1 MAEDKKTLAKKVYQ
15 TVCSALEE
23 RNWTY
28 KKDEEKRAV
37 FFGVTGEDL
46 PMDIVM
52 SVDEDRQL
60 LRIFSPMPYNIPE
73 DKRIDLAVAV
83 CHAAFGMADG
93 GFDYDIAKGSI
104 HFRAA
109 AAFHGSD
116 IGTGLVQYLISLTC
130 AMVDKYNDQFL
141 MVSKGTLSLQDFL
154 SLE

>member
-28 KKDEEKRAV
+28 KKDEEKLAV

-60 LRIFSPMPYNIPE
+60 LRIFSPM
-73 DKRIDLAVAV
+73 
-83 CHAAFGMADG
+83 
-93 GFDYDIAKGSI
+93 
-104 HFRAA
+104 
-109 AAFHGSD
+109 
-116 IGTGLVQYLISLTC
+116 LVFFI
-130 AMVDKYNDQFL
+130 
-141 MVSKGTLSLQDFL
+141 
-154 SLE
+154 